1 MAKAKKTNIKKEKQ
15 SSKKAKTNPKKAP
28 HKDVMDLQQLDGKLY
43 NRKGVRSIDELLEIH
58 TTPYNTH
65 DVKEYELQLDRMNT
79 SDLQTHAVKVG
90 VLPKEDRR
98 ILIKTL
104 IRQFQVANSSQ
115 LNIAQPVNL
124 IGDKKLTQET
134 LDILAEGR

>member
-15 SSKKAKTNPKKAP
+15 SSKKTNARPKNASQKN
-28 HKDVMDLQQLDGKLY
+28 VVDLQQLDGKLY

-90 VLPKEDRR
+90 VLPNPARR
-98 ILIKTL
+98 ILIQTL
-104 IRQFQVANSSQ
+104 
-115 LNIAQPVNL
+115 
-124 IGDKKLTQET
+124 
-134 LDILAEGR
+134 